1 MKSKSKSLSAS
12 IVEKLLIVSV
22 LLLIVVLIAIIGI
35 MNGFL
40 AEKAREADHAQ
51 IDAKI
56 SDTDLENMKR
66 AGIKLD
72 KEKDVVERTKKIVAE
87 SKFYQYQNE
96 IVNDFQAYAAEAGL
110 KITGFAFSQNSG
122 TATTPTSGKTTTAAS
137 STAAATPSVGKG
149 PQPKGVNSVQT
160 IINFDE
166 ADYKSMLKFIK
177 RIEQNVTRMQIV
189 DLNLSPKPQA
199 ENTLANPTM
208 TIRVYTR

>member
-1 MKSKSKSLSAS
+1 MKSKSKNLSAS

-22 LLLIVVLIAIIGI
+22 LLLIVVLVVVITI

-40 AEKAREADHAQ
+40 AEKAREVDHAQ

-72 KEKDVVERTKKIVAE
+72 REKAVVERTQKIVAE
-87 SKFYQYQNE
+87 SKLYLYQNE
-96 IVNDFQAYAAEAGL
+96 IINDFQAYAAGAGL
-110 KITGFAFSQNSG
+110 KITGFTFSQNSS
-122 TATTPTSGKTTTAAS
+122 TATTSTSGKTTTAAS
-137 STAAATPSVGKG
+137 STAATPSVGTS
-149 PQPKGVNSVQT
+149 PQPKGVNSVQA
-160 IINFDE
+160 IISFDE
-166 ADYKSMLKFIK
+166 ANYGSMLKFIK
-177 RIEQNVTRMQIV
+177 RIEQNVTRMQIT
-189 DLNLSPKPQA
+189 DLNLSPKPLA